1 MMQGFPLV
9 RLFTVFI
16 MHELSLAMSVKD
28 IVEEAAAENNCA
40 EVKAVNIA
48 VGEFS
53 AVSIDSLEF
62 AMEVVKK
69 GSSFENAAIKI
80 RPVKTVF
87 LCDECKA
94 ESIMKDFIFKC
105 SACGSGSVK
114 IIAGD
119 RMYVESIDIKSRE

>member
-1 MMQGFPLV
+1 MMQGFLLV
-9 RLFTVFI
+9 RLFTVFT

-28 IVEEAAAENNCA
+28 IVEEAVAQYNCA

-69 GSSFENAAIKI
+69 DSSFENAEIKI
-80 RPVKTVF
+80 RSIKTVF
-87 LCDECKA
+87 VCDECNA
-94 ESIMKDFIFKC
+94 ESIMEDFVFKC

-119 RMYVESIDIKSRE
+119 RMYVESIDINLRE

>member
-1 MMQGFPLV
+1 MMQEFPLV
-9 RLFTVFI
+9 RLFTVFT

-28 IVEEAAAENNCA
+28 IVEEAVAQHNCA

-69 GSSFENAAIKI
+69 DSSFENAEIKI
-80 RPVKTVF
+80 RSIKTVF
-87 LCDECKA
+87 VCDECNV
-94 ESIMKDFIFKC
+94 ESVMKDFVFKC

-114 IIAGD
+114 ITAGD
-119 RMYVESIDIKSRE
+119 RMYVESIEIESRE